1 MNITTIIEL
10 ENKEV
15 EEILGAKMKFMEEH
29 IQDNIVNTCVE
40 GFVDA
45 KTNEPLSID
54 DAVDKL
60 FAELQNKQIISLD
73 VEEYSCKLPSC
84 ERVKEFGENE
94 FKPEKVVISYME
106 EK

>member
-10 ENKEV
+10 DNKEV
-15 EEILGAKMKFMEEH
+15 EEMLGAKMKFMEEY

-40 GFVDA
+40 GFVDV
-45 KTNEPLSID
+45 KTNEPLDID
-54 DAVDKL
+54 DACEKL
-60 FAELQNKQIISLD
+60 FAELQNKQIISSA
-73 VEEYSCKLPSC
+73 VEDFSCKLPSC
-84 ERVKEFGENE
+84 ERVKEFGEEE